1 MARGAPR
8 LTQGLSVSSWS
19 VASVAAAPA
28 TELSVVTEM
37 ALTNQKYLQEQTAM
51 VIIGVN
57 KQGGGGGLCEERPRK
72 GWRRKGQ
79 QRAMKKITKVA
90 VQQGDK

>member
-37 ALTNQKYLQEQTAM
+37 ALTNQKYLQEQTAT

-57 KQGGGGGLCEERPRK
+57 RPGKREDCVKRDLRK
-72 GWRRKGQ
+72 AGEKSRENANNREQ
-79 QRAMKKITKVA
+79 
-90 VQQGDK
+90 